1 MSPDPL
7 LHSEPP
13 KGLAGCAHCKRKVA
27 PFKCPK
33 ACGFAV
39 CTDHAFGLWAHACDG
54 TQRIQLSNPTA
65 SDRSL
70 YRGRRSPVNPLDR
83 IRAYVPAVVRQNQ
96 EFQTAV
102 DDELDAEVALLQ
114 EAIDLARPALPYL
127 GGPMPN
133 GARGL
138 LIRAETWLG
147 EDGVC
152 YGWVEPNRSLEIG
165 PITLADVLD
174 TRGAL
179 QEALE
184 ALASALERDA
194 RGKLAKRSQQATER
208 AQRLR
213 AIVTLIAHRSGEGV
227 LQSPGAAKPSCVQL
241 LSGAEVA
248 RRVGLTRQAVH
259 EAWKAG
265 RITAMALAGSTPFYD
280 ERAVQFFLDNRQRRG
295 VD

>member
-1 MSPDPL
+1 M
-7 LHSEPP
+7 
-13 KGLAGCAHCKRKVA
+13 
-27 PFKCPK
+27 
-33 ACGFAV
+33 
-39 CTDHAFGLWAHACDG
+39 T
-54 TQRIQLSNPTA
+54 
-65 SDRSL
+65 
-70 YRGRRSPVNPLDR
+70 PLDR
-83 IRAYVPAVVRQNQ
+83 IRAYVPAVVKQNQ

-152 YGWVEPNRSLEIG
+152 YGWVEGNAALTIG

-184 ALASALERDA
+184 ALAAALERDA
-194 RGKLAKRSQQATER
+194 RGKLAKRTQQATER

-227 LQSPGAAKPSCVQL
+227 SQSPGAAKPSCDDVEY
-241 LSGAEVA
+241 LSAAEVG
-248 RRVGLTRQAVH
+248 RRLGLTREAIRQA
-259 EAWKAG
+259 AKRGALKAAAYVG
-265 RITAMALAGSTPFYD
+265 DTPIFVEED
-280 ERAVQFFLDNRQRRG
+280 VNQWRTDMRNKI
-295 VD
+295 